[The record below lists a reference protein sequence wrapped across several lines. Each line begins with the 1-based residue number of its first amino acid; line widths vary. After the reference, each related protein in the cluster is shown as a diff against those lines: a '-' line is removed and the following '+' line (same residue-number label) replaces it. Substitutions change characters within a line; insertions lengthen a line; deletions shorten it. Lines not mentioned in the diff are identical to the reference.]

1 VGDAGDDE
9 FLRDVVGEVVVRGE
23 DDGAVIVM
31 PFDEIVE
38 RVEFL
43 FGGSGDSLG
52 TLLGDERP
60 PPLRVVGRAFEE
72 LRIAVLLPEV
82 ELVAVNVI
90 AVELVLLVVRLAPRR
105 P

>member
-43 FGGSGDSLG
+43 RGCAGDSFG
-52 TLLGDERP
+52 ALLGDECP
-60 PPLRVVGRAFEE
+60 AALWVVGGSFEE
-72 LRIAVLLPEV
+72 LRIAVLPFQRSNSWLST
-82 ELVAVNVI
+82 
-90 AVELVLLVVRLAPRR
+90 
-105 P
+105 

>member
-1 VGDAGDDE
+1 LWVAA
-9 FLRDVVGEVVVRGE
+9 L
-23 DDGAVIVM
+23 
-31 PFDEIVE
+31 
-38 RVEFL
+38 
-43 FGGSGDSLG
+43 
-52 TLLGDERP
+52 
-60 PPLRVVGRAFEE
+60 GRAFEE